1 MNCEIDISNVTLKTE
16 RLILRPWRESDLDD
30 FNEYASVPGVGEMAG
45 WHHHRSREESAEI
58 LGRFIDHKRTFAL
71 ELKDALY
78 GIPGSRP
85 GKVIG
90 SLGIETY
97 DEELFPEYAD
107 KRCREIGYVLSK
119 DYWGRGLMAEA
130 VKEALRYVFEDLDL
144 DAAFCGHYMWN
155 TQSGRVQEK
164 CGFRFLHRGTR
175 MSSLGSME
183 DHEYNIMTAAD
194 YRLRLKSINTGSVSY
209 LELLEDGLYWGTD
222 HASGDLYEAEEL
234 YDGGRGIKSNRLIFV
249 SLKDGRTYE
258 PLKAE
263 EGQYFG
269 KPVLWEGRVYVL
281 KADFKSR
288 SIEILRLGEGFS
300 GAEPAA
306 ELSLDE
312 VPDCYN
318 LMLDTEPLTL
328 VRQGHDNDFQVVW
341 PDKASF
347 SIDSTESFDFRD
359 GDVLVFAKWFEDPDY
374 REETVLRKYPDGE
387 VIETLRGPVMKGPGG
402 SKWLLWD
409 GSGKQAGQP

>member
-1 MNCEIDISNVTLKTE
+1 MNCEIDISNVKLRTE

-45 WHHHRSREESAEI
+45 WHHHRNREESAEI
-58 LGRFIDHKRTFAL
+58 LGRFIKKKRTFAL
-71 ELKDALY
+71 ELKD
-78 GIPGSRP
+78 GIAGVPGSRP

-97 DEELFPEYAD
+97 DEELFPEFAE

-119 DYWGRGLMAEA
+119 DYWGKGLMAEA
-130 VKEALRYVFEDLDL
+130 VKEVLRYVFEDLKL
-144 DAAFCGHYMWN
+144 DAVFCGHYMWN

-164 CGFRFLHRGTR
+164 CGFRFLHRGER
-175 MSSLGSME
+175 ISSLGNIE

-194 YRLRLKSINTGSVSY
+194 HRMKLKSIKTGSVSY
-209 LELLEDGLYWGTD
+209 LEMLGEGLYWGTD
-222 HASGDLYEAEEL
+222 HASGDLYEAEDL
-234 YDGGRGIKSNRLIFV
+234 FDSGRGIKSNRLIFV
-249 SLKDGRTYE
+249 SLKDGRVFE

-263 EGQYFG
+263 DGQYFG
-269 KPVLWEGRVYVL
+269 KPVLSEGRICVL
-281 KADFKSR
+281 KVDFKTR
-288 SIEILRLGEGFS
+288 RIEILRLEEDFS
-300 GAEPAA
+300 GAGLIA

-341 PDKASF
+341 PEKGSF
-347 SIDSTESFDFRD
+347 NIDSTESFDFRD

-374 REETVLRKYPDGE
+374 REETVFRKYPGGE
-387 VIETLRGPVMKGPGG
+387 VIETLKCPVMKGPDG

-409 GSGKQAGQP
+409 GENK